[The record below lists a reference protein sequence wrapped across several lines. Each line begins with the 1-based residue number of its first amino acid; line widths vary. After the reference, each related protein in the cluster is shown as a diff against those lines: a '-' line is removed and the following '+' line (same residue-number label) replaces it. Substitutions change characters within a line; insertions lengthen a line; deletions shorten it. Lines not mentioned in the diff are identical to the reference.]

1 MEFSIAQII
10 EYTDGSLIADKE
22 NKGFKVHNIRIDSRT
37 VEENSL
43 YIAIKGEKNDG
54 HHFLKDVYERGT
66 SVCLIS
72 NPDIEILEGMQY
84 ILVEDTLMALQKMAK
99 RYRQTLNIP
108 MIAVTGSVGKTT
120 TREMIAAA
128 LSAGFKTFK
137 TPANHN
143 SQIGVPL
150 TMLSIEDEE
159 IAVLEMGISEFGEMS
174 KIADIVAPDVA
185 VLTNIGD
192 AHIQNLLTKENI
204 RDEKFHIQDRMP
216 AGSKVLL
223 NYDDEI
229 LRNSE
234 IYEGLEAVYI
244 STDNPEAD
252 VFAKDIRY
260 QNGLAS
266 FVAHIYEYEIPVTLS
281 VYGKHQINNALAGLT
296 VAYLYDVDLERAA
309 KNLHDF
315 QGFLHRQQILQKEG
329 ITIIDD
335 TYNASPASM
344 KAGIDILADISCK
357 GRKIA
362 LLADMKELGEN
373 YKNLHQEVGYH
384 LASYPNID
392 ELIVYGEDAKY
403 IKDGALKNNASLKTL
418 EFSVAEKDNLLSYLK
433 ENITE
438 GDCVLFKGSHS
449 MGLEY
454 MIEKFLED

>member
-1 MEFSIAQII
+1 MEFNIAQII
-10 EYTDGSLIADKE
+10 EYTGGSLITDKE
-22 NKGFKVHNIRIDSRT
+22 DKELRIRNIRIDSRT

-54 HHFLKDVYERGT
+54 HHFLKDVYEKGT
-66 SVCLIS
+66 RVCLIS
-72 NPDIEILEGMQY
+72 NPHIEILEGMQY
-84 ILVEDTLMALQKMAK
+84 ILVEDTLRALQQMAK
-99 RYRQTLNIP
+99 RYRQTLDIP

-128 LSAGFKTFK
+128 LSAGLNTFK

-159 IAVLEMGISEFGEMS
+159 IAVLEMGISEFGEMCR
-174 KIADIVAPDVA
+174 IADIVAPDVA
-185 VLTNIGD
+185 VITNIGD

-216 AGSKVLL
+216 VGSKVLL
-223 NYDDEI
+223 NYDDTI
-229 LRNSE
+229 LKCSKV
-234 IYEGLEAVYI
+234 YEGLHAVYV
-244 STDNPEAD
+244 STEDREAD
-252 VFAKDIRY
+252 VFAKNIQY

-266 FVAHIYEYEIPVTLS
+266 FVAHIYEYEIPVMLS
-281 VYGKHQINNALAGLT
+281 VYGKHQISNALVALT
-296 VAYLYDVDLERAA
+296 VAYLYGIDLKKAA
-309 KNLHDF
+309 QNIHDF

-329 ITIIDD
+329 MTIIDD

-362 LLADMKELGEN
+362 ILADMKELGEN

-403 IKDGALKNNASLKTL
+403 IKDGALRNNISLKTF
-418 EFSVAEKDNLLSYLK
+418 EFAVSERDALLSYLK
-433 ENITE
+433 ENVKK